1 MAGLTWLHLSDWHQ
15 KGMEFDRKVIR
26 NALIEDIENRKEI
39 DPNLSKIDFII
50 FSGDVAFSGKQE
62 EYLGAREELF
72 EPLLKATGLNP
83 DRLFI
88 APGNHDLD
96 RNDLYLV
103 PCAISQPLKSEI
115 EVQEWLTNDR
125 KRSKLLEPFRPFSN
139 FVESF
144 TGHKQADFAHIHR
157 VKVGDRDIAVLC
169 MNSSWMCGRKN
180 DSGVI
185 NDKDFVLVGEPQIL
199 FPLSEISNADLKIA
213 VLHHPFDWLAEFDRN
228 RIERRLMQECN
239 FVLRGHQHKP
249 QIDVI
254 HSTLGDCIIIPA
266 GACYNRRIA
275 DNPLYINS
283 YNFVNFNFDTNKGIA
298 FLRRWSESKSSWT
311 EDTDSCS
318 NGKFEFTLPQS
329 NSMKLRKRNSAIG
342 LGDANVHAPYI
353 GLSSFSEN
361 ESGIFF
367 GRRALIGMM
376 ENQLRCDPR
385 FLAVVGSS
393 GSGKSSVVQ
402 AGLLPI
408 IRRGKLLGFEDVHII
423 SFRPGFNPHDALRQA
438 LKAEGISSQ
447 EDIWRDLQNYKEN
460 WPGKSLVIFIDQ
472 FEELFNY
479 SEDKRKKGLDFLE
492 VLSRILGTGSITLLI
507 AVRADFLN
515 SLLSSPLSSY
525 IQTGQ
530 INVISMKEDEM
541 REAIF
546 KPAQAIGLTIEPGLD
561 DRIIGD
567 LRGHEDQLPL
577 LEHALYQLWI
587 RGAKGGLLT
596 HKDYSRIGGVSG
608 AVSQWANAA
617 FEKLNPA
624 EQKLSKRIFTRL
636 IQYGKDFNSD
646 RRIQIFS
653 SEIDTFDNEE
663 TVNKLIK
670 SLADSRLLVTDYD
683 SSTGSQTIEIIHEAL
698 IREWRLLRTW
708 IDEEREF
715 LLWRQM
721 LDGKI
726 IEWESRGYE
735 EFCFLDG
742 SFLEEAKDW
751 LKRKPDDFNQR
762 EMQYISASID
772 RNKKRE
778 ERVIKDIEA
787 AMRAEDF
794 NLLEHLYVEAYK
806 KHGKEHC
813 NVGMNESQQHNG
825 TLNEDQS
832 DLIFRYLSDGTI
844 SFANSAF
851 CTFFSLNTSEI
862 NGRKIDEP
870 IFEEQIKSAT
880 DLKCLIS
887 ADHPSITY
895 ESQMSMHDGLRWL
908 QWTTRGIFDE
918 SGSLVEIQSI
928 GKDITSIRKVE
939 KALQESEERFML
951 LSENMT
957 DVIHLHTPDPE
968 LHFVYVSPSIRIA
981 GYEPSELVGKPAIGL
996 FLEPDGAE
1004 IIRQALRR
1012 FLENKS
1018 REVIEYPAIMKDGSR
1033 IWVETTSSPVF
1044 DKEGN
1049 LIYIACTSR
1058 EITQRKRAEE
1068 ALRESQQQFSDIIS
1082 FLPEA
1087 IMAIDLNGK
1096 VMIWNQAME
1105 VLTGVLAK
1113 DILGKGNYEYSLPFY
1128 GYRRPTMVDLVLQP
1142 HEGWEAEY
1150 LGFKREGTAVVGEVF
1165 IPTFGPHRI
1174 ISSGQSHCPLR

>member
-1 MAGLTWLHLSDWHQ
+1 
-15 KGMEFDRKVIR
+15 
-26 NALIEDIENRKEI
+26 
-39 DPNLSKIDFII
+39 
-50 FSGDVAFSGKQE
+50 
-62 EYLGAREELF
+62 
-72 EPLLKATGLNP
+72 
-83 DRLFI
+83 
-88 APGNHDLD
+88 
-96 RNDLYLV
+96 
-103 PCAISQPLKSEI
+103 
-115 EVQEWLTNDR
+115 
-125 KRSKLLEPFRPFSN
+125 
-139 FVESF
+139 
-144 TGHKQADFAHIHR
+144 
-157 VKVGDRDIAVLC
+157 
-169 MNSSWMCGRKN
+169 
-180 DSGVI
+180 
-185 NDKDFVLVGEPQIL
+185 
-199 FPLSEISNADLKIA
+199 
-213 VLHHPFDWLAEFDRN
+213 
-228 RIERRLMQECN
+228 
-239 FVLRGHQHKP
+239 
-249 QIDVI
+249 
-254 HSTLGDCIIIPA
+254 
-266 GACYNRRIA
+266 
-275 DNPLYINS
+275 
-283 YNFVNFNFDTNKGIA
+283 
-298 FLRRWSESKSSWT
+298 
-311 EDTDSCS
+311 
-318 NGKFEFTLPQS
+318 
-329 NSMKLRKRNSAIG
+329 
-342 LGDANVHAPYI
+342 
-353 GLSSFSEN
+353 
-361 ESGIFF
+361 
-367 GRRALIGMM
+367 MM

-492 VLSRILGTGSITLLI
+492 WLSRILGTGSITLLI

-726 IEWESRGYE
+726 IEWESRGHE

-806 KHGKEHC
+806 KHGKERC

-996 FLEPDGAE
+996 FLGLEGAE

-1082 FLPEA
+1082 FLPDA
-1087 IMAIDLNGK
+1087 IMAIDLKGK
-1096 VMIWNQAME
+1096 VMIWNLAME

-1128 GYRRPTMVDLVLQP
+1128 GYRRPILVDMVLQP
-1142 HEGWEAEY
+1142 HEGWEVEY

-1165 IPTFGPHRI
+1165 IPTFGPHGSYLLAKATALCDEIGNMVGAIESVRDMTERRI
-1174 ISSGQSHCPLR
+1174 MEQKLERSRTERHVAAEIQRSFLPKTTPDIANFEVAAVSIPAMEVGGDFYDFITLPHGDHGLVIADVAGKSIPAALFMALSRMIIRASAAHQSLATEVLRNANNMIASDATAGMFVTLLFGILDEEALTLKYANAGHLPPIIFKNRDGKYMEEAAPGIALGAKENADYEERTIKFEPGDVAVFYTDGVIEAMNPQGELYGLNRLIEAVSKTCQSSPEEIMGRILEDISTFRGDREQNDDITLIILKASCKAESAI